1 MFGWEMLEMKRET
14 VFDGWAADQSA
25 VTRRMARSPRPYFER
40 IEELRSAAAEVLKE
54 TGGLT
59 ISELREKLK
68 SFNVPTTTCLAAVLC
83 KDPQQRFKS
92 ENRIWHML

>member
-1 MFGWEMLEMKRET
+1 MKREV
-14 VFDGWAADQSA
+14 VFDGWAADQSIM
-25 VTRRMARSPRPYFER
+25 TRRMARRPRPYFER
-40 IEELRSAAAEVLKE
+40 TDELRSAAAGVLKE

-59 ISELREKLK
+59 INELRRNLK

>member
-1 MFGWEMLEMKRET
+1 MKREI
-14 VFDGWAADQSA
+14 VFDGWAEDQSGM
-25 VTRRMARSPRPYFER
+25 TRRMPRSPRPYFER
-40 IEELRSAAAEVLKE
+40 IEELRSAAAGVLKE

-59 ISELREKLK
+59 IDELRKNLK
-68 SFNVPTTTCLAAVLC
+68 SFNVPTSTCLAAVLC